1 MVTAFPHSV
10 EPNFMLWSISNWLSR
25 ASSSDRS
32 SKGAGKY
39 LLDAAVLEKRLL
51 FSATPITPPVV
62 DDVEVDSG
70 QAEPLVVD
78 VATSTSTSSSTSGG
92 SESNDGQRTSRLQ
105 LVFVDAGVE
114 DHQQLIDDLRASND
128 AADLEIYLL
137 DGSRDG
143 VEQISEILSGYE
155 DVDAIHLLSHGNDAK
170 LRLGNSTL
178 DGGNLAGYAGDFAH
192 WQASLTDEADLL
204 LYGCELAETDSGVA
218 MLEALAALTGA
229 DVAASTD
236 DTGHASLGGDWDLEF
251 RSGNIESRVLLSDFA
266 GPSWI
271 GLLTTPEISPT
282 SELLV
287 NSTTTGVQTLY
298 NAHQAVA
305 VDGLGNTI
313 VAWVDAAYDGSGTA
327 VMAQRFDSSGS
338 KLGVEFQV
346 NVSTP
351 GDQTLPVVTA
361 DDTGRFAIAFVSSD
375 ADGTGIYV
383 RRFDASGTAID
394 SADILVN
401 AGQESG
407 NQTNASIASNS
418 ANQIVISWES
428 DGASEGIYARN
439 FDFTSTPVGDQLAT
453 TLLTVDTVATA
464 TDAAIDIN
472 DGGRFVVV
480 WKDGAD
486 LYGRKYEYG
495 SGTAVASK
503 LDLNVAGSD
512 GSQVTVA
519 VMPSDNYVIAY
530 RENKAG
536 EEGIWQRLIQDDDV
550 MSTPDDVSW
559 TTQSVEPSIAMDEA
573 GNYIISYTAADQNG
587 VGAFYRT
594 YDSSNVSISG
604 ELQASVTGGQTQE
617 NASVAMHDLNNFV
630 VAWSGKGDQVG
641 HEDGSGIFLRQYG
654 TTGANTAP
662 VADLTA
668 GAPYTINEGDSL
680 TLDGSNSSDADG
692 DTLSYAWDLDN
703 DGLFGETNEPLTATA
718 VVNWATLASFGIN
731 DNGTHTIGLR
741 VDDGRGG
748 IETQT
753 TTVTV
758 QNSAPALSATGNAS
772 VLQNATYTLNLAAT
786 DPGDDTLT
794 QWRVDWGD
802 GTNNVYA
809 GSATSVTHTY
819 TVAGLTH
826 NILVSATDEDGT
838 WMSGD
843 LFLTTNNSNPVYRYD
858 ASTGAYETVIGSSPA
873 LQGGGGVEIGPD
885 GLLYV
890 GGKFS
895 DNVRRYDPDS
905 GAFVSE
911 FISAGSGGIDHPTG
925 LAFGPDGNLYVA
937 SRSTDQVLRYD
948 GTTGAFID
956 VFVTAGLGG
965 MDRPSDLMF
974 GPDGHLY
981 VASDFSDSI
990 LRYNGT
996 TGAFIDAFIV
1006 TGAGGL
1012 NGPRGFDFG
1021 PDGHLYVGSAN
1032 SNAVLKYDGTSGA
1045 SLGTFVTSGLG
1056 GLDGPGG
1063 IRWGA
1068 DGNLY
1073 VVSSDQAELIRYDS
1087 AGNYIDTIVSS
1098 GDGLTLT
1105 DKLTFTPA
1113 HQVTVVTSNVAPLA
1127 TNMNQVIG
1135 YTEDDSTVAIND
1147 IVVTD
1152 ADSGETITATL
1163 TLNLPATGALTT
1175 GTFGAS
1181 TSTYVTGTG
1190 VWQVS
1195 GTVTDVNAA
1204 LAAVAFTPATDNDV
1218 NSQITVHIEDAVTAG
1233 PADGLIQLNVTA
1245 QNDAP
1250 DIDLD
1255 ADDSSGATGSGY
1267 NAAFVEGA
1275 GAVRIADLADAVI
1288 DDVDNANLTSLTVT
1302 ITNIQDGASEVLT
1315 FDTSGTSILGS
1326 YAAGVLSLTNS
1337 DSVANYQQ
1345 VLRSIRYENLSQTP
1359 NTTTRV
1365 LSISVGDGTAS
1376 TGIVSNLTVTAT
1388 NNAPA
1393 LDLDANDSSGESG
1406 ADYGATFVE
1415 GGGAVLI
1422 ADAADAVLTDVD
1434 STNLTS
1440 LVVTITNPHDGVAE
1454 TLTADTTG
1462 TSIGASFSGGVL
1474 SLSGS
1479 DSVAN
1484 YQQVLRTIRYN
1495 NLSAAPHPSTRVIH
1509 FVAND
1514 GSANGNKGSAIVG
1527 ISAVN
1532 NAPVLDLDANDSSG
1546 ATGADFNV
1554 AFIEGGGAVRI
1565 ADSMDADLSDLDSG
1579 SLSSLTITITNLL
1592 GGIAESLSAD
1602 TSGTSI
1608 SATYLAGTLTL
1619 TGVDSVAN
1627 YEQVLRTVRY
1637 DNISLVPNPTT
1648 RVIQF
1653 VANDGAA
1660 NSNIAT
1666 ARVSITTTNNAPT
1679 LDLDANDSSGT
1690 GGTGFQTT
1698 YVEGGGAVRISDFSD
1713 ANLNDVDSANLTS
1726 LTATL
1731 INPLDG
1737 SSESLSADTSG
1748 TSITASYAG
1757 GTLTLTGTDSVANY
1771 QQVLRS
1777 IRYLN
1782 TSVSPNTTARVIDI
1796 VANDGISASNVANAT
1811 ISVTS
1816 INSAPTINAPGTQT
1830 PTEDTPWSINGI
1842 SVSDTDI
1849 GAGMVQFAMNVA
1861 RGTLTLDTT
1870 VAGGVT
1876 ASDIVGN
1883 GSSSVTVTATLAQL
1897 NTTLAAAN
1905 GLTYLGNPN
1914 VNGVDTLSLKAS
1926 DLIVSTTETVNI
1938 NILSVNDSPVAVND
1952 QFTMYPDSKLTVG
1965 AGGLLA
1971 NDFDVDGNAISVVPV
1986 SGPSSGTLTLG
1997 ADGSF
2002 QFIPVAS
2009 FSGFVTFSY
2018 AVTDGSA
2025 TSAPATVVI
2034 EVLLPISPADLA
2046 SANAEPEPEKVPEE
2060 PPAEEESDEETE
2072 PVEET
2077 YTPVTV
2083 MGPEPDAPLVDLG
2096 RGVVQ
2101 TRAEEILTISVIPQR
2116 LAERTETEQRHD
2128 ESRGSSPTQV
2138 DHVGRM
2144 RHSDSIRSTGSVLGI
2159 GRFDSKLLWSDMEDM
2174 QGEINEGFNTPYV
2187 FAGSFAGV
2195 SSALSV
2201 GYVVWTVRG
2210 GLLATSLLA
2219 HLPAWSFVDPLLVLD
2234 ELDDEDEADDDSL
2247 AEMLDKSESERE
2259 KNESAESEVEAS
2271 AL

>member
-1 MVTAFPHSV
+1 MP
-10 EPNFMLWSISNWLSR
+10 WSISNWLHR
-25 ASSSDRS
+25 ASHSDRS
-32 SKGAGKY
+32 SQRAGKC

-51 FSATPITPPVV
+51 FSATPIAPPVV
-62 DDVEVDSG
+62 DEVEVDSG
-70 QAEPLVVD
+70 QAEPLVVE
-78 VATSTSTSSSTSGG
+78 VNPSTSASTSGG
-92 SESNDGQRTSRLQ
+92 SESNDGQRTSRLE
-105 LVFVDAGVE
+105 LVFVDAGVG

-128 AADLEIYLL
+128 FANLEIYLL

-143 VEQISEILSGYE
+143 VDQISEILSGYE
-155 DVDAIHLLSHGNDAK
+155 NVDALHLLSHGNDAK
-170 LRLGNSTL
+170 LRLGNATL

-192 WQASLTDEADLL
+192 WQASLSGEADLL

-251 RSGNIESRVLLSDFA
+251 RAGNIESSVLLSDFA
-266 GPSWI
+266 ESSWM

-298 NAHQAVA
+298 NSHQAVA

-313 VAWVDAAYDGSGTA
+313 VAWVDAAYDGSGTV
-327 VMAQRFDSSGS
+327 VMAQRFDPSGT

-346 NVSTP
+346 NVNTP
-351 GDQTLPVVTA
+351 GDQTLPVVAA
-361 DDTGRFAIAFVSSD
+361 DGTGRFAIAFVSSD

-407 NQTNASIASNS
+407 NQTNASIASNRS
-418 ANQIVISWES
+418 NQIVISWES

-503 LDLNVAGSD
+503 LDLNVAGSN
-512 GSQVTVA
+512 GSQVAVA

-536 EEGIWQRLIQDDDV
+536 DEGIWQRLIQDDDV

-559 TTQSVEPSIAMDEA
+559 TTQSVEPSISMDEA

-587 VGAFYRT
+587 VGVFYRT
-594 YDSSNVSISG
+594 YNSSNVSISG

-654 TTGANTAP
+654 TTGANTPP

-680 TLDGSNSSDADG
+680 SLDGSNSSDADG

-703 DGLFGETNEPLTATA
+703 DGVFGETNEPLTATA
-718 VVNWATLASFGIN
+718 VVNWATLAGFGID

-748 IETQT
+748 IVTQT

-758 QNSAPALSATGNAS
+758 QNTAPVLSATGNAS

-802 GTNNVYA
+802 GTNIVYA
-809 GSATSVTHTY
+809 GSTTSVTHTF

-890 GGKFS
+890 VGKFS

-911 FISAGSGGIDHPTG
+911 FVASGSGGLNHPTG

-974 GPDGHLY
+974 GPDGNLY
-981 VASDFSDSI
+981 VASDFSDNI

-996 TGAFIDAFIV
+996 TGAFMDAFV
-1006 TGAGGL
+1006 TAGAGGL

-1021 PDGHLYVGSAN
+1021 PDGHLYIGSAN
-1032 SNAVLKYDGTSGA
+1032 SNAVLKYDGASGA

-1087 AGNYIDTIVSS
+1087 AGIYIDTIVSS
-1098 GDGLTLT
+1098 SDGLTLT

-1127 TNMNQVIG
+1127 TNMSQTIG
-1135 YTEDDSTVAIND
+1135 YTEDDSTVAIDD
-1147 IVVTD
+1147 IVVSD
-1152 ADSGETITATL
+1152 PDGGETITATL
-1163 TLNLPATGALTT
+1163 TLNLPATGTLTT
-1175 GTFGAS
+1175 GTFGSS

-1218 NSQITVHIEDAVTAG
+1218 NSQITVHIEDAVAAG

-1255 ADDSSGATGSGY
+1255 ADDSSGAVGSGY
-1267 NAAFVEGA
+1267 NAAFIEGA

-1288 DDVDNANLTSLTVT
+1288 DDVDNANLMSLTVT
-1302 ITNIQDGASEVLT
+1302 ITNLQDGADEVLT
-1315 FDTSGTSILGS
+1315 FDTTGTSILGS

-1345 VLRSIRYENLSQTP
+1345 VLRTIRYENLSQTP

-1365 LSISVGDGTAS
+1365 LSISVGDGTAN

-1388 NNAPA
+1388 NDAPA
-1393 LDLDANDSSGESG
+1393 LDLDANDSSGQGG
-1406 ADYGATFVE
+1406 ADFGATFVE

-1440 LVVTITNPHDGVAE
+1440 LVVTITNVLDGVAE
-1454 TLTADTTG
+1454 SLTADTTG

-1495 NLSAAPHPSTRVIH
+1495 NVSAAPNPSTRVIQ

-1514 GSANGNKGSAIVG
+1514 GSANSNTGTAIVG
-1527 ISAVN
+1527 VSATN
-1532 NAPVLDLDANDSSG
+1532 TAPVLDLDGNDSSG

-1554 AFIEGGGAVRI
+1554 TFIEGGGAVLI
-1565 ADSMDADLSDLDSG
+1565 ADSLDADLSDLDSG
-1579 SLSSLTITITNLL
+1579 NLSSLTVTITNLL
-1592 GGIAESLSAD
+1592 GGVAESLSAD

-1608 SATYLAGTLTL
+1608 SATYLTGTLTL

-1627 YEQVLRTVRY
+1627 YQQVLRTVRY
-1637 DNISLVPNPTT
+1637 HNASLVPNTTT

-1666 ARVSITTTNNAPT
+1666 ASVSITATNNAPT

-1690 GGTGFQTT
+1690 SGTGFQASF
-1698 YVEGGGAVRISDFSD
+1698 VEGGGAVRISDFSD
-1713 ANLNDVDSANLTS
+1713 ANLNDADSASLTS

-1731 INPLDG
+1731 TNPSDG

-1757 GTLTLTGTDSVANY
+1757 GTLTLSGTDSVANY

-1782 TSVSPNTTARVIDI
+1782 TSVAPNTTARVIDI
-1796 VANDGISASNVANAT
+1796 VANDGISASNVATAT

-1816 INSAPTINAPGTQT
+1816 INSAPTINVPGTQT
-1830 PTEDTPWSINGI
+1830 PSEDTPWSINGI
-1842 SVSDTDI
+1842 SISDPDI
-1849 GAGMVQFAMNVA
+1849 GAGMMQFSMNVA
-1861 RGTLTLDTT
+1861 RGTLALDTT
-1870 VAGGVT
+1870 VASGVT

-1914 VNGVDTLSLKAS
+1914 VNGVDTLSLNAS

-1938 NILSVNDSPVAVND
+1938 NILSVNDAPVAVKD
-1952 QFTMYPDSKLTVG
+1952 QFTMNPDSKLTVG

-2002 QFIPVAS
+2002 QFTPVAS

-2018 AVTDGSA
+2018 AVTDGAA

-2034 EVLLPISPADLA
+2034 KVLLPINPADLA

-2060 PPAEEESDEETE
+2060 PRAEEESDEETE

-2077 YTPVTV
+2077 YTQVTTS
-2083 MGPEPDAPLVDLG
+2083 GSNPDAPLVVMG

-2101 TRAEEILTISVIPQR
+2101 TNTDEIFVISVMPQR
-2116 LAERTETEQRHD
+2116 PAELTESAQRND
-2128 ESRGSSPTQV
+2128 ESRGSDATQNGNS
-2138 DHVGRM
+2138 GRM
-2144 RHSDSIRSTGSVLGI
+2144 RRSDPIRSNGSALGI
-2159 GRFDSKLLWSDMEDM
+2159 ERFDSQLLWSDMEDM
-2174 QGEINEGFNTPYV
+2174 QDEINDGYNTPYV

-2234 ELDDEDEADDDSL
+2234 GLDDEDETDDDSL
-2247 AEMLDKSESERE
+2247 AEMLDKSESER
-2259 KNESAESEVEAS
+2259 NNAESAESEVEAS
-2271 AL
+2271 ASRSATV